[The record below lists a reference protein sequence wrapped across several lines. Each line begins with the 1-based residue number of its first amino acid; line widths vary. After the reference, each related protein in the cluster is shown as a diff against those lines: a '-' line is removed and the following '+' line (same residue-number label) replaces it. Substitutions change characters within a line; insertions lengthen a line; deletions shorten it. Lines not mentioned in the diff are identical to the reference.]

1 MKALGVRASFE
12 WGLLELGF
20 FLPSTRPEVPVM
32 IIMVGIAIAST
43 VCYVRLPAAFSSLG
57 RWDGD
62 GAAISIILMI

>member
-43 VCYVRLPAAFSSLG
+43 VCYVRLPAAFSSMG
-57 RWDGD
+57 RCD